1 MIDRGKHSVLGV
13 RVSAVDYGA
22 AVSQIIDAARM
33 GRPMAISALAVHG
46 LMTGVLDREHRYRLN
61 NFELIVPDGHPVRWG
76 LNLLHGTKLPDRV
89 YGPNLML
96 EVCRTAA
103 EAGLPIFL
111 FGGSEELLKDLESQL
126 LEKFP
131 RLQIAGIRAS
141 KFRTLSEEERTE
153 LVDEIQASGAR
164 VAFVGLGCPRQE
176 VFSHEMKERLG
187 MPLLAVGAAF
197 NFHAGQL
204 DQAPRWMQDRG
215 LEWAFRLYKEP
226 RRLWRRYLYL
236 NPLYLTLLALQW
248 TGIYKLD
255 PESVDPPSTEICYG

>member
-1 MIDRGKHSVLGV
+1 MIDRGKHPVLGI
-13 RVSAVDYGA
+13 RVNAVDYGA
-22 AVSQIIDAARM
+22 AVSRIIDAARL

-46 LMTGVLDREHRYRLN
+46 LMTGVLDRQHRYRLN
-61 NFELIVPDGHPVRWG
+61 KFELIVPDGHPVRWA
-76 LNLLHGTKLPDRV
+76 LNWLHDAKLPDRV

-111 FGGSEELLKDLESQL
+111 FGGSEALLADLEGRL
-126 LEKFP
+126 REKFP
-131 RLQIAGIRAS
+131 ELKIAGVRAS
-141 KFRTLSEEERTE
+141 KFRTLSDDERRE
-153 LVDEIQASGAR
+153 LVDEVQASGAKLM
-164 VAFVGLGCPRQE
+164 FVGLGCPRQE

-204 DQAPRWMQDRG
+204 DQAPGWMQDRG
-215 LEWAFRLYKEP
+215 LEWAYRLYKEP

-248 TGIYKLD
+248 TGLYKLD
-255 PESVDPPSTEICYG
+255 PDAADPPTTEILYG